1 MATVELGILT
11 VHVPASLHQVC
22 RGHRPRC
29 CCCCSLRRRHGR
41 SIQTSLCG
49 AHGND
54 ESRFVAPSSFPHVL
68 KMNRPKKKKACIIHG
83 ALANDAGEQQG
94 MSFSMILNS

>member
-11 VHVPASLHQVC
+11 VHVPASLHVS
-22 RGHRPRC
+22 RGHRH

-41 SIQTSLCG
+41 SIQTSLCV

-54 ESRFVAPSSFPHVL
+54 ESRFVAPSSSHLL

>member
-1 MATVELGILT
+1 MAVELGILT

-22 RGHRPRC
+22 RGQRPR
-29 CCCCSLRRRHGR
+29 CCCSLRRRHGP
-41 SIQTSLCG
+41 SVQTSLSV

-54 ESRFVAPSSFPHVL
+54 ESRFSSSSSHLL
-68 KMNRPKKKKACIIHG
+68 KMKKRPKKKKACIIHG

-94 MSFSMILNS
+94 MSFSMILNP